1 MISILQRMTSG
12 SINHL
17 FKANFVIITIPFIFI
32 SLFIV
37 HRYLDNLDILLLV
50 ALVMILF
57 SIINIIFIKND
68 IKIPTKKMYLNTSLI
83 FLGILHGFTNL
94 GGSLL
99 TLISSN
105 ISNNKLEVRGNIA
118 YGYLVFGIIQ
128 MFYLLLFFEGI
139 SFSYLIYI
147 FIPILAFYLSQSFY
161 NKINSSNFSLAL
173 NFFVLVYG
181 IYLIVIN

>member
-1 MISILQRMTSG
+1 
-12 SINHL
+12 
-17 FKANFVIITIPFIFI
+17 
-32 SLFIV
+32 
-37 HRYLDNLDILLLV
+37 
-50 ALVMILF
+50 
-57 SIINIIFIKND
+57 
-68 IKIPTKKMYLNTSLI
+68 MYLNTSLI

-118 YGYLVFGIIQ
+118 YGYLFFGIIQ
-128 MFYLLLFFEGI
+128 IFYLLLFFEGI